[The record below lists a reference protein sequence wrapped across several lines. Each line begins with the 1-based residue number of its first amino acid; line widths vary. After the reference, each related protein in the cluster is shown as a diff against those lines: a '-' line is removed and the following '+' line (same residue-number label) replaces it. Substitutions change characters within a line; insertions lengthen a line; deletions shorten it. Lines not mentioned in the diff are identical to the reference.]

1 MTNFLKWLSILSTRE
16 WATIIWI
23 LILSVYVL
31 INKKTRY
38 SALDVI
44 KILFGKNLIKIW
56 IITSL
61 YVILITL
68 LFSKTS
74 IWDNCYIKDIIIWY
88 ITSGVIFC
96 FNAASRESDEQYI
109 WKVLKDNLKFTIVI
123 EFFYST
129 FTFSFWI
136 ELLII
141 PVITFLAM
149 IDAYANTR
157 EEYKVVHKFM
167 QVVLAIIS
175 IWFFF
180 ETFKLGLKEY
190 KELNILNAFV
200 SFMIP
205 IVYFILIL
213 PLEYLIELY
222 SKYEILFIRISF
234 KNNMDKK
241 IARKRKFV
249 IIRECGLSV
258 RDVLLFQKKYCSKM
272 YVKMSDDEFTSL
284 INKFR
289 EEKNDTMTL

>member
-1 MTNFLKWLSILSTRE
+1 MNVLLEYFSILSTRE

-23 LILSVYVL
+23 LILL
-31 INKKTRY
+31 IYILKNKKTKG
-38 SALDVI
+38 AFLDVI

-61 YVILITL
+61 YVFLITL
-68 LFSKTS
+68 VFSKIP
-74 IWDNCYIKDIIIWY
+74 IWDNCYIKDIIIWF
-88 ITSGVIFC
+88 ITAGVIFC
-96 FNAASRESDEQYI
+96 FNAASKESDEQYI
-109 WKVLKDNLKFTIVI
+109 WKVLKDNLKFTVVI

-129 FTFSFWI
+129 FTFSIWI

-149 IDAYANTR
+149 IDAYANAR
-157 EEYKVVHKFM
+157 EEYKIVHKFM
-167 QVVLAIIS
+167 EVVFAIIS

-180 ETFKLGLKEY
+180 ETFKIGLKEY
-190 KELNILNAFV
+190 KELSILNTFV

-205 IVYFILIL
+205 IVYLILIL

-258 RDVLLFQKKYCSKM
+258 HDVLLFQKKYCSKM

-289 EEKNDTMTL
+289 EEKMTL